1 MNKTLLV
8 IGVASIAGAAFILA
22 CTVYPPLNALF
33 ISGKTFCVGL
43 LGQVTSFV
51 TTNPLTAP
59 IATLIGSGV
68 TALVVRASAVSKQ
81 IEMAASAS
89 QERTDILSQAQGALS
104 EQNSQIVELKAKI
117 DALTSQ
123 VQETAQLKTEITSLQ
138 TKLSA
143 AEQQAQRVRDEYN
156 ALIRIKAVAE
166 SLPVPESTVH

>member
-22 CTVYPPLNALF
+22 CTLYSPLGALF
-33 ISGKTFCVGL
+33 TSGKTFVLGL
-43 LGQVTSFV
+43 LGQVGSFV

-59 IATLIGSGV
+59 IAGMVSSAV
-68 TALVVRASAVSKQ
+68 TAVVMWSRGLSKQ
-81 IEMAASAS
+81 NELAASAS
-89 QERTDILSQAQGALS
+89 QERTDILSQANSALT
-104 EQNSQIVELKAKI
+104 EQNTTIESLKTQV
-117 DALTSQ
+117 DSLTKQ
-123 VQETAQLKTEITSLQ
+123 VQETAQLKTEVATLKTS
-138 TKLSA
+138 LSA

>member
-8 IGVASIAGAAFILA
+8 IGVASIAGAVFILA
-22 CTVYPPLNALF
+22 CTLYSPLGALF
-33 ISGKTFCVGL
+33 TSGKTFAVGL
-43 LGQVTSFV
+43 VGQVTSFV

-59 IATLIGSGV
+59 IAGMVSSAV
-68 TALVVRASAVSKQ
+68 TAVVMWSRGLSKQ
-81 IEMAASAS
+81 NELAASAS

-104 EQNSQIVELKAKI
+104 QQNTTIESLTAKV
-117 DALTSQ
+117 DSLTKQ

>member
-22 CTVYPPLNALF
+22 CTLYSPLGALF
-33 ISGKTFCVGL
+33 TSGKTFVLGL
-43 LGQVTSFV
+43 VGQVTSFV

-59 IATLIGSGV
+59 IVGLGSSVV
-68 TALVVRASAVSKQ
+68 TALAMWSRGLSKQ
-81 IEMAASAS
+81 NELAASAS

-104 EQNSQIVELKAKI
+104 QQNTTIESLTAKV
-117 DALTSQ
+117 DSLTKQ

-138 TKLSA
+138 SKLSV

-166 SLPVPESTVH
+166 SLPVPESAVH

>member
-8 IGVASIAGAAFILA
+8 VGAASIAGAAFILA
-22 CTVYPPLNALF
+22 CTLYSPLGALF
-33 ISGKTFCVGL
+33 TSGKTFVLGL
-43 LGQVTSFV
+43 VGQVTSFV

-59 IATLIGSGV
+59 IAGMVSSAV
-68 TALVVRASAVSKQ
+68 TAVVMWSRGLSKQ
-81 IEMAASAS
+81 NELAASAS

-104 EQNSQIVELKAKI
+104 QQNTTIESLTAKV
-117 DALTSQ
+117 DSLTKQ

-156 ALIRIKAVAE
+156 ALIRIRAVAE
-166 SLPVPESTVH
+166 SLPVPVETVH

>member
-8 IGVASIAGAAFILA
+8 IGVASIAGAVFILA
-22 CTVYPPLNALF
+22 CTLYSPLGALF
-33 ISGKTFCVGL
+33 TSGKTFVLGL
-43 LGQVTSFV
+43 VGQVTSFV
-51 TTNPLTAP
+51 TANPLTAP
-59 IATLIGSGV
+59 IAGMVSSAV
-68 TALVVRASAVSKQ
+68 TAVVMWSRGLSKQ
-81 IEMAASAS
+81 NELAASAS

-117 DALTSQ
+117 DGLTSQ

-138 TKLSA
+138 SKLSA